1 MTVSPIKSM
10 SVAAQKTAKQKVAV
24 IGSGIS
30 GLSCAWL
37 LAEHSN
43 SAYEVSL
50 FEADARI
57 GGHTNTVDI
66 ELEGIRHGVDTG
78 FLVFNDWTYP
88 NLIALFAHLNIQ
100 TAPSEMS
107 FSVSLRHE
115 NKIKLEWSGCN
126 LATVFAQPSN
136 LASPKFLGML
146 RDLLRFNKQATALID
161 SGTLLSGTLGE
172 FLDVNGYGQAFRDW
186 YLRPMAACIWSTP
199 SKQIAHFPLQSFL
212 TFCRNHGLLSV
223 NNRPQWR
230 TVTGGAR
237 NYATKLAEKIPVIR
251 CNAAITA
258 VRPATTD
265 AASTEHATI
274 VHSDGEEQFNHIVMA
289 CHSDQ
294 ALALLATPS
303 ARQQQILGAIK
314 YHPNVAVLH
323 TDTRL
328 LPERKRAWAAWNYLA
343 PYEQHGGDV
352 SLSYLINRLQP
363 LPFKQAVVVT
373 LNPPFEP
380 AADKSIARIN
390 YAHPVYLPESVAAQ
404 RDLPQIQGEGGLW
417 FAGAWTRYGFHEDGL
432 RAGIAVAQAL
442 GATTPWSTN
451 VQPAN
456 TLNAS
461 SYGQ

>member
-1 MTVSPIKSM
+1 MTTN
-10 SVAAQKTAKQKVAV
+10 AAQKIAV

-37 LAEHSN
+37 LAQHSD
-43 SAYEVSL
+43 SAFDVTL

-57 GGHTNTVDI
+57 GGHTNTVDVD
-66 ELEGIRHGVDTG
+66 LEGMRCGVDTG

-88 NLIALFAHLNIQ
+88 NLIALFAHLNVE
-100 TAPSEMS
+100 TATSDMS

-115 NKIKLEWSGCN
+115 NKVKLEWSGCN

-146 RDLLRFNKQATALID
+146 RDMVRFNKQTVALVD
-161 SGTLLSGTLGE
+161 SKAVLTGTLGA
-172 FLDVNGYGQAFRDW
+172 FLDTHGYGHAFRDW

-199 SKQIAHFPLQSFL
+199 SKKINDFPLQSFL
-212 TFCRNHGLLSV
+212 TFCRNHGLLSIS
-223 NNRPQWR
+223 NRPQWR
-230 TVTGGAR
+230 TVRGGAR
-237 NYATKLAEKIPVIR
+237 NYTEKLAAEISTIR
-251 CNAAITA
+251 CNAAIKQVRAATA
-258 VRPATTD
+258 TAL
-265 AASTEHATI
+265 ATI
-274 VHSDGEEQFNHIVMA
+274 MHADGEEQFDHIIMA

-294 ALALLATPS
+294 ALALLAAPTV
-303 ARQQQILGAIK
+303 AHQQVLGAIK

-323 TDTRL
+323 TDTKL

-343 PYEQHGGDV
+343 PYEAAAGEV
-352 SLSYLINRLQP
+352 ALSYLINRLQP

-380 AADKSIARIN
+380 AADKVLAKIQ

-404 RDLPQIQGEGGLW
+404 RDLPQIQGVGNLW

-442 GATTPWSTN
+442 GARTPWVTD
-451 VQPAN
+451 VPAAN
-456 TLNAS
+456 TLNIGMTGI
-461 SYGQ
+461 YER

>member
-10 SVAAQKTAKQKVAV
+10 PVPTQKTAKQKVAV

-37 LAEHSN
+37 LAEHSD
-43 SAYEVSL
+43 SAYEVTL
-50 FEADARI
+50 FEADSRI
-57 GGHTNTVDI
+57 GGHTNTVEV
-66 ELEGIRHGVDTG
+66 ELEGMRHGVDTG

-136 LASPKFLGML
+136 LVSPKFLSML
-146 RDLLRFNKQATALID
+146 RDLLRFNKQATGLID
-161 SGTLLSGTLGE
+161 SGVQLNGTLGE
-172 FLDVNGYGQAFRDW
+172 FLDKNGYGQAFRDW

-199 SKQIAHFPLQSFL
+199 SKQITHFPLQSFL

-237 NYATKLAEKIPVIR
+237 NYAAKLVEKIPVVR

-258 VRPATTD
+258 VRPATT
-265 AASTEHATI
+265 STSVRAVV
-274 VHSDGEEQFNHIVMA
+274 VHRDGEEQFDHIVMA

-294 ALALLATPS
+294 ALALLAAPS
-303 ARQQQILGAIK
+303 ERQQQILGAIK

-328 LPERKRAWAAWNYLA
+328 LPERQRAWAAWNYLA
-343 PYEQHGGDV
+343 PYAPHAGDV

-373 LNPPFEP
+373 LNPPFDP
-380 AADKSIARIN
+380 AADKTIARIN

-404 RDLPQIQGEGGLW
+404 RVLPQIQGVGGLW

-442 GATTPWSTN
+442 GATTPWTTD

-456 TLNAS
+456 TLNS
-461 SYGQ
+461 SIHEQ